1 VNPSLK
7 LVVAVTGAS
16 GSIYAKNFLEA
27 AKSHGI
33 ETYLI
38 VTEAGKT
45 VAGHELGGVEK
56 LTAIADHI
64 YNPNDLEA
72 PLASGSFRVDGMVI
86 VPATMKTVAALAHG
100 YNANLVTRAA
110 DVHIKERRPLIVV
123 PRETPLHAV
132 HLENMARLS
141 RLGAVILPAMPGFYH
156 HPESVDDL
164 ASFISGKILDQLGV
178 PNNLYRR
185 WGGP

>member
-1 VNPSLK
+1 MR

-16 GSIYAKNFLEA
+16 GSLYAKNFLEA
-27 AKSHGI
+27 VKSIGI
-33 ETYLI
+33 ETHLI
-38 VTEAGKT
+38 VTEAGKK
-45 VAGHELGGVEK
+45 VAGHELGKTEK
-56 LTAIADHI
+56 LTELADFT
-64 YNPNDLEA
+64 YEPNDLEA
-72 PLASGSFRVDGMVI
+72 PLASGSFKVDGMVI

-110 DVHIKERRPLIVV
+110 DVHLKERRPLILV

-132 HLENMARLS
+132 HLENMAQLS

-156 HPESVDDL
+156 NPGSIDDL

>member
-1 VNPSLK
+1 MR

-16 GSIYAKNFLEA
+16 GSIYARNFLEA
-27 AKSHGI
+27 ARSNGI
-33 ETYLI
+33 ETHLI

-45 VAGHELGGVEK
+45 VAEHELGGVEQ
-56 LTAIADHI
+56 LTALADFTYEPH
-64 YNPNDLEA
+64 DLEA
-72 PLASGSFRVDGMVI
+72 PLASGSFRLDGMVI

-100 YNANLVTRAA
+100 YDSNLATRAA
-110 DVHIKERRPLIVV
+110 DVHLKERRPLVIV

-156 HPESVDDL
+156 HPESIDDL

-185 WGGP
+185 WGEF

>member
-1 VNPSLK
+1 MR

-33 ETYLI
+33 ETHLI

-45 VAGHELGGVEK
+45 VVGHELGGVEK
-56 LTAIADHI
+56 LTVVADHT
-64 YNPNDLEA
+64 YNPQDLEA

-86 VPATMKTVAALAHG
+86 VPATMKTVAALANG

-110 DVHIKERRPLIVV
+110 DVHLKERRPLIMV

-164 ASFISGKILDQLGV
+164 ANFISGKILDQLGV

-185 WGGP
+185 WGEP

>member
-1 VNPSLK
+1 MR

-33 ETYLI
+33 ETHLI

-45 VAGHELGGVEK
+45 VARHELGDVEQ
-56 LTAIADHI
+56 LTALADYI
-64 YNPNDLEA
+64 YEPQDLKA

-100 YNANLVTRAA
+100 YNNNLLTRAA
-110 DVHIKERRPLIVV
+110 DVHLKERMPLVVV

-132 HLENMARLS
+132 HLENMAQLS

-178 PNNLYRR
+178 PNKLYRR
-185 WGGP
+185 WGEP

>member
-1 VNPSLK
+1 MR

-16 GSIYAKNFLEA
+16 GSIYGKNFLEA
-27 AKSHGI
+27 AKSQGI
-33 ETYLI
+33 ETHLI
-38 VTEAGKT
+38 VTEAGRI
-45 VAGHELGGVEK
+45 VARNELGDVEQ
-56 LTAIADHI
+56 LTDLADFT
-64 YNPNDLEA
+64 YDPQDLEA
-72 PLASGSFRVDGMVI
+72 PLASGSFRADGMVI

-100 YNANLVTRAA
+100 YNSNLVTRAA
-110 DVHIKERRPLIVV
+110 DVHLKERRPLVVV

-132 HLENMARLS
+132 HLENMAQLS

-156 HPESVDDL
+156 HPESVNDL

-185 WGGP
+185 WGEP

>member
-1 VNPSLK
+1 MR

-27 AKSHGI
+27 AKSQGI
-33 ETYLI
+33 ETHLI

-45 VAGHELGGVEK
+45 VARHELGDVEQ
-56 LTAIADHI
+56 LTDLADFT
-64 YNPNDLEA
+64 YDPQDLEA

-100 YNANLVTRAA
+100 YNSNLVTRAA
-110 DVHIKERRPLIVV
+110 DVHLKERRPLVVV

-132 HLENMARLS
+132 HLENMAQLS

-156 HPESVDDL
+156 HPESINDL

-185 WGGP
+185 WGEP

>member
-1 VNPSLK
+1 VR

-27 AKSHGI
+27 AKSQGI
-33 ETYLI
+33 ETHLI

-45 VAGHELGGVEK
+45 VAGHELGKTEK
-56 LTAIADHI
+56 LTELADFT
-64 YNPNDLEA
+64 YEPDDLEA

-100 YNANLVTRAA
+100 YNDNLVTRAA
-110 DVHIKERRPLIVV
+110 DVHLKEHRPLILV
-123 PRETPLHAV
+123 PRETPLHAI

-156 HPESVDDL
+156 HPESIDDL

-185 WGGP
+185 WGGR

>member
-1 VNPSLK
+1 MNPGVRLI
-7 LVVAVTGAS
+7 VAVTGAS

-27 AKSHGI
+27 AKSQDI
-33 ETYLI
+33 ETHLI
-38 VTEAGKT
+38 ITEAGKT
-45 VAGHELGGVEK
+45 VAGHELGDAETLK
-56 LTAIADHI
+56 ELADFN
-64 YNPNDLEA
+64 YEPDDLEA

-110 DVHIKERRPLIVV
+110 DVQLKERRPLILV

-132 HLENMARLS
+132 HLENMATLS
-141 RLGAVILPAMPGFYH
+141 RIGAVMLPAMPGFYH
-156 HPESVDDL
+156 RPETVDNL

-185 WGGP
+185 WGSR

>member
-1 VNPSLK
+1 VK

-16 GSIYAKNFLEA
+16 GSIYAENFLRA
-27 AKSHGI
+27 AKSQGI
-33 ETYLI
+33 ETHLI
-38 VTEAGKT
+38 VTDAGKT
-45 VAGHELGGVEK
+45 VVGHELGDSET
-56 LTAIADHI
+56 LTGLADFT
-64 YNPNDLEA
+64 YEPNDLEA
-72 PLASGSFRVDGMVI
+72 PLASGSIRVDGMVI

-110 DVHIKERRPLIVV
+110 DVHLKEGRPLIVV

-132 HLENMARLS
+132 HLENMARLG

-156 HPESVDDL
+156 NPESIDDL

-178 PNNLYRR
+178 PNKLYRR

>member
-1 VNPSLK
+1 LR

-33 ETYLI
+33 ETHLI

-45 VAGHELGGVEK
+45 VVGHELGGVEK
-56 LTAIADHI
+56 LTVVADHT
-64 YNPNDLEA
+64 YNPQDLEA

-86 VPATMKTVAALAHG
+86 VPATMKTVAALANG

-110 DVHIKERRPLIVV
+110 DVHLKERRPLIMV

-164 ASFISGKILDQLGV
+164 ANFISGKILDQLGV

-185 WGGP
+185 WGEP

>member
-1 VNPSLK
+1 MR

-16 GSIYAKNFLEA
+16 GTIYAHNFLEA

-33 ETYLI
+33 ETHLI

-45 VAGHELGGVEK
+45 VAKHELGGIER
-56 LTAIADHI
+56 LTDLADFTFE
-64 YNPNDLEA
+64 PQDLEA

-86 VPATMKTVAALAHG
+86 VPATMKTVSALAHG

-110 DVHIKERRPLIVV
+110 DVHLKERMPLVVV

-132 HLENMARLS
+132 HLDNMARLS

-178 PNNLYRR
+178 PNKLYRR
-185 WGGP
+185 WGQP